1 MNSNLNRK
9 INYYNDLYFKLD
21 TNFVYIVHEPVR
33 QMNNNKVN
41 YLKKLVKYFNKITA
55 WWYILYIL
63 DRTTHSKGINEFLS

>member
-55 WWYILYIL
+55 
-63 DRTTHSKGINEFLS
+63 